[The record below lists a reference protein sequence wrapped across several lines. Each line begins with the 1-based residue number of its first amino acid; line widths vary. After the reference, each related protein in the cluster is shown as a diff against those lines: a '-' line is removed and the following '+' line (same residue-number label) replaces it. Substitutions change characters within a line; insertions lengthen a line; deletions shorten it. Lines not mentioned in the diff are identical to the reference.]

1 MKWVEPAG
9 LVKFDFLGLETLTVI
24 AEAERLIRRFQPD
37 FDINRIPLD
46 DAPVFE
52 MLSRAESVGIFQ
64 LESTGMRRSAQA
76 AADRFEDIIAVV
88 ALYRPG
94 PMENIPTYI
103 SRKHGEEDVLYLHPL
118 LEPIVKETTGS

>member
-1 MKWVEPAG
+1 MGRACRAG
-9 LVKFDFLGLETLTVI
+9 EVRLSGLKTLTVI

-46 DAPVFE
+46 DPKVFE

-64 LESTGMRRSAQA
+64 LESTGMRDVLRKLRP
-76 AADRFEDIIAVV
+76 DRFEDIIAVV

-103 SRKHGEEDVLYLHPL
+103 SRKHGEEKVHYLHPCWSRSS
-118 LEPIVKETTGS
+118 PRPTAS